1 MQTLILLVFNSQKT
15 QTLRQL
21 VDYTGL
27 NEETL
32 APSLAVLAA
41 KSQDLAVL
49 VKVGEAYSINE
60 SFKSAQK
67 RLSLNKLP
75 KTDRKSK
82 EEVKETEDRV
92 REDRRFQIE
101 AIIMKIMKDKK
112 ALGHADLIRELL
124 KKVNFPLDDK
134 IVKQR
139 IESLIEKDYIKR
151 AANDAGTYEYI
162 A

>member
-1 MQTLILLVFNSQKT
+1 M
-15 QTLRQL
+15 
-21 VDYTGL
+21 
-27 NEETL
+27 
-32 APSLAVLAA
+32 
-41 KSQDLAVL
+41 
-49 VKVGEAYSINE
+49 
-60 SFKSAQK
+60 
-67 RLSLNKLP
+67 NKLP

-82 EEVKETEDRV
+82 EVVKETEDRV

-112 ALGHADLIRELL
+112 SLGHADLISELL

-151 AANDAGTYEYI
+151 AANDASTYEYI

>member
-1 MQTLILLVFNSQKT
+1 MQTLILLVFNTQKS

-21 VDYTGL
+21 AEYTGL
-27 NEETL
+27 NEDTL

-49 VKVGEAYSINE
+49 VKVGESFSINE
-60 SFKSAQK
+60 SFKSVQK

-112 ALGHADLIRELL
+112 SLGHADLITELL

-151 AANDAGTYEYI
+151 AANDASTYEYI